1 MKKFQRTQ
9 STLSNSAIGVAAM
22 AMLGVCP
29 VVRAQGVA
37 TDQQLQAVTIT
48 GASARLSLDP
58 NLPST
63 TASKTAQE
71 LREQQ
76 NIFNPEDAL
85 KNLPNTVVRKR
96 YSGDRNAL
104 IGGRSFATSQAPR
117 GLVLMDGY
125 LISNFLGG
133 FDAPRWNMVAPE
145 EIARIDV
152 LYGPFSAIYPG
163 NSIGT
168 TVAITT
174 MRPRGFEGA
183 VRLAGQ
189 SQSFSEYGRKDT
201 YNNGQVS
208 ALLGNRFDSGA
219 WVKLMLNR
227 QDSTSQPMQWLT
239 INANGAG
246 VFAPPAG
253 TGTATPVTGVL
264 YDTGPAGQKR
274 AVFGANAGAVDH
286 TVQTTAKLTAG
297 HDFGNTLSAEFF
309 VAGWRNDTRTRNDSF
324 LRDATGAQVWS
335 GRVSNDGN
343 VFLIANNAFAPFT
356 REERHLQGGATL
368 KTRYKFGWNGS
379 VVVSQYRIEGDVQRT
394 ASNPDPVATN
404 GGSGISVARD
414 GTGFRT
420 FELQSS
426 YTPSAGDW
434 GGGAHALIFGF
445 HANDYTLKQT
455 TQALPD
461 WRNSDGTRTQF
472 VGGDTRLFALYAQD
486 AWRLAPDWRLTSG
499 LRFERW
505 QSYNGSQR
513 FTPGPTQ
520 DYADKTL
527 NAVSPKV
534 SVSWDGI
541 ADTTVR
547 ASVGKGTRFA
557 TVSELFQ
564 GTQSG
569 NSIVVNDPNLRP
581 EESTA
586 LELFVERRFLD
597 GSLRAS
603 LFQDDVRDTIFR
615 QTNLAVFP
623 SVTNTQ
629 NIERIRTRGIELS
642 GDWQNLGIPGLG
654 VDANIAF
661 NRPIILSNPKNPA
674 SEGKFWLRI
683 PKVRSAVTTTYK
695 PVSAWVLSATYRYS
709 GRQYNELNNSDINP
723 DVYGGMSRVR
733 QIDLRVLWKPLPGA
747 EVAFGLDNATDTRS
761 YQSHPYPGR
770 TLFGE
775 VRYAF

>member
-1 MKKFQRTQ
+1 MATHPQPPSQRR
-9 STLSNSAIGVAAM
+9 SPAIGLTALAT
-22 AMLGVCP
+22 LGTCSLAL
-29 VVRAQGVA
+29 AQGVA
-37 TDQQLQAVTIT
+37 TDQQLQVISIT
-48 GASARLSLDP
+48 GAGVRSPLDR

-145 EIARIDV
+145 EMARIDV

-168 TVAITT
+168 TVAISTT
-174 MRPRGFEGA
+174 RPKGFEGA

-189 SQSFSEYGRKDT
+189 SQSFGEYGRQDT
-201 YNNGQVS
+201 YNNAQAS
-208 ALLGNRFDSGA
+208 ALLGNRFENGA

-227 QDSTSQPMQWLT
+227 QDSTSQPIQWLT
-239 INANGAG
+239 INANAAG
-246 VFAPPAG
+246 VFTPPGG
-253 TGTATPVTGVL
+253 TGTTTAVTGVL
-264 YDTGPAGQKR
+264 YDTAPTGQKR

-297 HDFGNTLSAEFF
+297 YDFSNTLLAEFF

-324 LRDATGAQVWS
+324 LRDATGGQVWS
-335 GRVSNDGN
+335 GRVSHEGN

-368 KTRYKFGWNGS
+368 KTRHKTGWNAS
-379 VVVSQYRIEGDVQRT
+379 LVVSQYRIQGDIQRT
-394 ASNPDPVATN
+394 ANNPDPVAAN
-404 GGSGISVARD
+404 GGSGIGVARD

-420 FELQSS
+420 FEVQSS

-434 GGGAHALIFGF
+434 GGGAHALIFGI

-461 WRNSDGTRTQF
+461 WRSSDGVQTQF
-472 VGGDTRLFALYAQD
+472 VGGDTRLFAVYAQD

-499 LRFERW
+499 LRLERW
-505 QSYNGSQR
+505 QSYDGAQR
-513 FTPGPTQ
+513 FTPGPAQT
-520 DYADKTL
+520 YADKTL
-527 NAVSPKV
+527 SAVSPKL
-534 SVSWDGI
+534 SLSWDGI

-547 ASVGKGTRFA
+547 ASFGRGTRFA

-581 EESTA
+581 EVSTA
-586 LELFVERRFLD
+586 LELFIERRFVD

-623 SVTNTQ
+623 NITNTQ
-629 NIERIRTRGIELS
+629 NIDRVRTRGLELS
-642 GDWQNLGIPGLG
+642 GDWQNLGLSGLS

-661 NRPIILSNPKNPA
+661 NRPIIVRNANNPLT
-674 SEGKFWLRI
+674 EGNFWLRI
-683 PKVRSAVTTTYK
+683 PKVRSAVTATYK
-695 PVSAWVLSATYRYS
+695 PVAAWVLSATYRYS

-723 DVYGGMSRVR
+723 DVYGGMSRLR
-733 QIDLRVLWKPLPGA
+733 QLDLRVLWKPLPGA

-761 YQSHPYPGR
+761 YQSHPFPGR